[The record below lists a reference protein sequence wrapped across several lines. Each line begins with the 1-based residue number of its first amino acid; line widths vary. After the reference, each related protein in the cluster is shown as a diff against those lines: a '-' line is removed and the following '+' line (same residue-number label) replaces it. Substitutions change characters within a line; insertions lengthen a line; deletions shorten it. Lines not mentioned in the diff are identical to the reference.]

1 MEKFWLSIIIP
12 CNNGAR
18 WLIAALRRSVE
29 QNAPYISASGAI
41 CSRVLKPPLTSNG
54 LALLLAHSH
63 PTKHVTAIRKL
74 LIPSLRLLVTTGL
87 LWALSTRV
95 DLSHV
100 KEVVD
105 HVSLPLLAAG
115 AAALLATSPFAALR
129 WHIVLAAGTTSPGPW
144 TLLKIVLVGLFF
156 NQVLPSGVGGDA
168 VRAWRCHRLGIGV
181 AAAIRSLVLDRV
193 SGYVVMVVL
202 FAAGLPV
209 LLHILPDVR
218 QRYGVVL
225 LLGAALCGLLALF
238 LIDYLPWGLLRFR
251 LVAELAGLSR
261 EGRRLFGRPARLGAL
276 TGLSVATV
284 GAYDRCLHA
293 SGGESRRRSFLL
305 SLGRNHTPG
314 HFDPAG
320 TRVACRVGGARTR
333 LCRRPRRVRNPGRGG
348 ARCLAVVRHVHDR
361 RRFARR
367 FAMAHRLGHRIAD
380 RCEQRTCCCPGRSI
394 INNASINY
402 SQTGPNQAF

>member
-209 LLHILPDVR
+209 LLHILPDLR

-238 LIDYLPWGLLRFR
+238 LIDYLPGGLLRFR

-261 EGRRLFGRPARLGAL
+261 EGRRLFGRPARAGAL
-276 TGLSVATV
+276 TGFSVATV
-284 GAYDRCLHA
+284 GLTIVA
-293 SGGESRRRSFLL
+293 SMLVAE
-305 SLGRNHTPG
+305 SLGVDLSFFRWVVIIPPVTLIQLVPVSLAGWGVRELGFVVVLAGFGIPAEAALAASLLFGMCMIVVGLPG
-314 HFDPAG
+314 GLLWLTGWDIASPTAASNG
-320 TRVACRVGGARTR
+320 RVAAQ
-333 LCRRPRRVRNPGRGG
+333 
-348 ARCLAVVRHVHDR
+348 
-361 RRFARR
+361 
-367 FAMAHRLGHRIAD
+367 AD
-380 RCEQRTCCCPGRSI
+380 P
-394 INNASINY
+394 
-402 SQTGPNQAF
+402 